1 MPVCYRHP
9 DKETWIR
16 CQRCEKP
23 ICPDCMRDA
32 SVGFQCPDCVKEGAR
47 STRQG
52 KAVYGGKRLTGNPMA
67 TTFALI
73 AANLVGFFAIR
84 SGGGRVLDALALLP
98 QSSTRGF
105 QEVEGVSGGAY
116 WQVLTS
122 AFSHENV
129 LHLGF
134 NMLALYFLGPM
145 LEQVLGR
152 PRFLAVYFVSAF
164 TASAAVMLLSNPNS
178 QTLGA
183 SGAIFGLMG
192 ALVVVAF
199 KVKADLR
206 QILFWLGL
214 NLVFTFYNTGSISW
228 QGHLGGLIG
237 GALTAAIIVYAPR
250 KRREV
255 IQWTGIALVLVVALV
270 VIAAQA
276 VVLG

>member
-122 AFSHENV
+122 AFSHYDV

-152 PRFLAVYFVSAF
+152 LRFLAVYFVSAF
-164 TASAAVMLLSNPNS
+164 TASAAVMLVSNPNS

-228 QGHLGGLIG
+228 QGHLGGLLG

>member
-1 MPVCYRHP
+1 VPVCYRHP

-122 AFSHENV
+122 AFSHYDV

-183 SGAIFGLMG
+183 SGSIFGLMG

-228 QGHLGGLIG
+228 QGHLGGLLG

-255 IQWTGIALVLVVALV
+255 IQWTGIVLVLVVALV

>member
-164 TASAAVMLLSNPNS
+164 TASAAVMLVSNPNS

>member
-122 AFSHENV
+122 AFSHYDV

-152 PRFLAVYFVSAF
+152 LRFLAVYFVSAF

-183 SGAIFGLMG
+183 SGSIFGLMG

-228 QGHLGGLIG
+228 QGHLGGLLG

-255 IQWTGIALVLVVALV
+255 IQWTGIVLVLVVALV

>member
-122 AFSHENV
+122 AFSHYDV

-152 PRFLAVYFVSAF
+152 LRFLAVYFVSAF

-183 SGAIFGLMG
+183 SGSIFGLMG

-228 QGHLGGLIG
+228 EGHLGGLLG

-255 IQWTGIALVLVVALV
+255 VQWSGIGLVLVVALG

-276 VVLG
+276 AALA

>member
-183 SGAIFGLMG
+183 SGSIFGLMG

-255 IQWTGIALVLVVALV
+255 IQWTGIVLVLVVALV

>member
-1 MPVCYRHP
+1 VPVCYRHP

-183 SGAIFGLMG
+183 SGSIFGLMG

-255 IQWTGIALVLVVALV
+255 IQWTGIVLVLVVALV

>member
-1 MPVCYRHP
+1 MCYRP
-9 DKETWIR
+9 PGKETWIR
-16 CQRCEKP
+16 CQRCERP

-32 SVGFQCPDCVKEGAR
+32 SVGFQCPECVKEGTR
-47 STRQG
+47 SMRQG
-52 KAVYGGKRLTGNPMA
+52 KAAYGGKRLTGNPMA
-67 TTFALI
+67 TTYALI
-73 AANLVGFFAIR
+73 AANLVVFLAIR

-98 QSSTRGF
+98 QSSNRGLS
-105 QEVEGVSGGAY
+105 EVEGVSGGAY

-122 AFSHENV
+122 AFSHYDV
-129 LHLGF
+129 LHLAF

-152 PRFLAVYFVSAF
+152 LRFLAVYFVSAF
-164 TASAAVMLLSNPNS
+164 TGSAAVMLLSDPNS

-228 QGHLGGLIG
+228 EGHLGGLLG

-255 IQWTGIALVLVVALV
+255 VQWSGIGLVLVVALG

-276 VVLG
+276 AALA

>member
-1 MPVCYRHP
+1 VPVCYRHP

-122 AFSHENV
+122 AFSHYDV

-152 PRFLAVYFVSAF
+152 LRFLAVYFVSAF
-164 TASAAVMLLSNPNS
+164 TASAAVMLVSNPNS

-228 QGHLGGLIG
+228 QGHLGGLLG

>member
-152 PRFLAVYFVSAF
+152 LRFLAVYFVSAF
-164 TASAAVMLLSNPNS
+164 TGSAAVMLLSNPNS

-183 SGAIFGLMG
+183 SGSIFGLMG

-228 QGHLGGLIG
+228 QGHLGGLLG

>member
-183 SGAIFGLMG
+183 SGSIFGLMG

-228 QGHLGGLIG
+228 QGHLGGLLG

-255 IQWTGIALVLVVALV
+255 IQWTGIVLVLVVALV

>member
-1 MPVCYRHP
+1 VPVCYRHP

-122 AFSHENV
+122 AFSHYDV

-152 PRFLAVYFVSAF
+152 LRFLAVYFVSAF
-164 TASAAVMLLSNPNS
+164 TASAAVMLVSNPNS

-228 QGHLGGLIG
+228 QGHLGGLLG

-255 IQWTGIALVLVVALV
+255 IQWTGIVLVLVVALV

>member
-1 MPVCYRHP
+1 
-9 DKETWIR
+9 
-16 CQRCEKP
+16 
-23 ICPDCMRDA
+23 MRNA

-73 AANLVGFFAIR
+73 AANLVVFVAIR
-84 SGGGRVLDALALLP
+84 SGGGRVLDALSLLP
-98 QSSTRGF
+98 QSSTRGL

-122 AFSHENV
+122 AFAHENV

-214 NLVFTFYNTGSISW
+214 NVVFTFYNTGISW
-228 QGHLGGLIG
+228 QGHLGGLLG

-255 IQWTGIALVLVVALV
+255 IQWTGIGLVLVVALG
-270 VIAAQA
+270 VIGAQA
-276 VVLG
+276 VALA

>member
-52 KAVYGGKRLTGNPMA
+52 KAVYGGKRLTGNRMA

-122 AFSHENV
+122 AFSHYDV

-152 PRFLAVYFVSAF
+152 LRFLAVYFVSAF
-164 TASAAVMLLSNPNS
+164 TASAAVMLLGNPNS

-183 SGAIFGLMG
+183 SGSIFGLMG

-255 IQWTGIALVLVVALV
+255 IQWTGIVLVLVVALV

>member
-152 PRFLAVYFVSAF
+152 VRFLAVYFVSAF

-183 SGAIFGLMG
+183 SGSIFGLMG

>member
-122 AFSHENV
+122 AFSHYDV

-183 SGAIFGLMG
+183 SGSIFGLMG

-228 QGHLGGLIG
+228 QGHLGGLLG

-255 IQWTGIALVLVVALV
+255 IQWTGIVLVLVVALV

>member
-1 MPVCYRHP
+1 VPVCYRHP

-122 AFSHENV
+122 AFSHYDV

-152 PRFLAVYFVSAF
+152 LRFLAVYFVSAF

-183 SGAIFGLMG
+183 SGSIFGLMG

-228 QGHLGGLIG
+228 QGHLGGLLG

-255 IQWTGIALVLVVALV
+255 IQWTGIVLVLVVALV

>member
-1 MPVCYRHP
+1 VPVCYRHP

-183 SGAIFGLMG
+183 SGSIFGLMG

-228 QGHLGGLIG
+228 QGHLGGLLG

>member
-1 MPVCYRHP
+1 VPVCYRHP

-122 AFSHENV
+122 AFSHYDV
-129 LHLGF
+129 LHLAF

-183 SGAIFGLMG
+183 SGSIFGLMG

>member
-1 MPVCYRHP
+1 VPVCYRHP
-9 DKETWIR
+9 GKETWIR
-16 CQRCEKP
+16 CQRCDRP

-122 AFSHENV
+122 AFSHYDV

-152 PRFLAVYFVSAF
+152 LRFLAVYFVSAF
-164 TASAAVMLLSNPNS
+164 TASAAVMLVSNPNS

-228 QGHLGGLIG
+228 VR
-237 GALTAAIIVYAPR
+237 ATASSPASSTDASRSSRAASAGSASARSAIARIAVSIVPSTGWRMAP
-250 KRREV
+250 
-255 IQWTGIALVLVVALV
+255 
-270 VIAAQA
+270 
-276 VVLG
+276 

>member
-1 MPVCYRHP
+1 VPVCYRHP

-122 AFSHENV
+122 AFSHYDV
-129 LHLGF
+129 LHLAF

-152 PRFLAVYFVSAF
+152 LRFLAVYFVSAF
-164 TASAAVMLLSNPNS
+164 TGSAAVMLLSNPNS

-228 QGHLGGLIG
+228 QGHLGGLLG

-255 IQWTGIALVLVVALV
+255 IQWTGIVLVLVVALV

>member
-1 MPVCYRHP
+1 VPVCYRHP

-152 PRFLAVYFVSAF
+152 LRFLAVYFVSAF

-192 ALVVVAF
+192 ALVVVAV

-228 QGHLGGLIG
+228 QGHLGGLLG

-255 IQWTGIALVLVVALV
+255 IQWTGIVLVLVVALV

>member
-1 MPVCYRHP
+1 VPVCYRHP

-23 ICPDCMRDA
+23 ICPNCMRDA

-122 AFSHENV
+122 AFSHYDV

-152 PRFLAVYFVSAF
+152 LRFLAVYFVSAF
-164 TASAAVMLLSNPNS
+164 TASATVMLVSNPNS

-228 QGHLGGLIG
+228 QGHLGGLLG

>member
-164 TASAAVMLLSNPNS
+164 TASAAVMLVSNPNS

-228 QGHLGGLIG
+228 QGHLGGLLG

-255 IQWTGIALVLVVALV
+255 IQWTGIVLVLVVALV

>member
-122 AFSHENV
+122 AFSHYDV

-152 PRFLAVYFVSAF
+152 LRFLAVYFVSAF

-183 SGAIFGLMG
+183 SGSIFGLMG

-228 QGHLGGLIG
+228 QGHLGGLLG

-255 IQWTGIALVLVVALV
+255 IQWTGIGLVLVVALG
-270 VIAAQA
+270 VIGAQA
-276 VVLG
+276 VALA

>member
-152 PRFLAVYFVSAF
+152 VRFLAVYFVSAF

>member
-116 WQVLTS
+116 WQALTS
-122 AFSHENV
+122 AFSHYDV

-183 SGAIFGLMG
+183 SGSIFGLMG

-255 IQWTGIALVLVVALV
+255 IQWTGIVLVLVVALV

>member
-1 MPVCYRHP
+1 VPVCYRHP

-183 SGAIFGLMG
+183 SGSIFGLMG

>member
-152 PRFLAVYFVSAF
+152 LRFLAVYFVSAF

-183 SGAIFGLMG
+183 SGSIFGLMG

-255 IQWTGIALVLVVALV
+255 IQWTGIVLVLVVALV

>member
-122 AFSHENV
+122 AFSHYDV

-183 SGAIFGLMG
+183 SGSIFGLMG

-228 QGHLGGLIG
+228 QGHLGGLLG

>member
-1 MPVCYRHP
+1 VPVCYRHP
-9 DKETWIR
+9 QKETWIR
-16 CQRCEKP
+16 CQRCERP

-32 SVGFQCPDCVKEGAR
+32 SVGFQCPECVKEGAR
-47 STRQG
+47 ATRQG

-67 TTFALI
+67 TTLALI
-73 AANLVGFFAIR
+73 AVNVVVFLAI
-84 SGGGRVLDALALLP
+84 SAGGAQVLDTLALLP
-98 QSSTRGF
+98 QSSNRGA
-105 QEVEGVSGGAY
+105 QLVTGVSDGAV

-122 AFSHENV
+122 AFSHEAL
-129 LHLGF
+129 LHLAF

-152 PRFLAVYFVSAF
+152 VRFLAVYFVSAF
-164 TASAAVMLLSNPNS
+164 TASAAVMLLSNPNG

-199 KVKADLR
+199 KVGADLR

-228 QGHLGGLIG
+228 QGHLGGLLG

-250 KRREV
+250 KNREA
-255 IQWTGIALVLVVALV
+255 IQWTGIGLVLVVALG
-270 VIAAQA
+270 VIVAQA
-276 VVLG
+276 AALA

>member
-122 AFSHENV
+122 AFSHYDV

-152 PRFLAVYFVSAF
+152 LRFLAVYFVSAF

-183 SGAIFGLMG
+183 SGSIFGLMG

-228 QGHLGGLIG
+228 QGHLGGLLG

>member
-122 AFSHENV
+122 AFSHYDV

-183 SGAIFGLMG
+183 SGSIFGLMG

>member
-122 AFSHENV
+122 AFSHYDV

-152 PRFLAVYFVSAF
+152 LRFLAVYFVSAF
-164 TASAAVMLLSNPNS
+164 TASAAVMLVSNPNS

-228 QGHLGGLIG
+228 QGHLGGLLG

-255 IQWTGIALVLVVALV
+255 IQWTGIVLVLVVALV